1 MGVRVGLASS
11 IAGGW
16 PRQTGPRLAVL
27 SGGPR
32 GSSGVDQG
40 DLEPSVQVH
49 GLVDFVH
56 VGVLLVAAVGA
67 ARYENMALWT
77 VYEMACLFMS
87 PGENVP
93 VNMQLELQQSLPIDR
108 Q

>member
-1 MGVRVGLASS
+1 MLVGVRVGLASS

-16 PRQTGPRLAVL
+16 PRQTGPRLATL

-67 ARYENMALWT
+67 ARVRVHGLVDCVRDGVLLYVSWRKRPCEHAARAPAVL
-77 VYEMACLFMS
+77 A
-87 PGENVP
+87 
-93 VNMQLELQQSLPIDR
+93 D
-108 Q
+108 